1 MEGEIKMNFDGRE
14 FRNALGSFPT
24 GVTVI
29 TVEDEKNEYGV
40 RGLTANAIS
49 SVSLDPPIVL
59 ICVDHKSTTLPV
71 IKEKGHY
78 SINFLKQEQV
88 GYSKFF
94 AKQKLDEA
102 LDITFKKSEEGI
114 PYIEDALTNLNC
126 EVIETV
132 EMGDHTVFFGEVKS
146 LNVNEGEPLLFFKGK
161 YSELAPQL
169 VK

>member
-14 FRNALGSFPT
+14 FRNALGTFPT

-49 SVSLDPPIVL
+49 SVSLDPPVVL
-59 ICVDHKSTTLPV
+59 ICIDNKSKSLPY

-78 SINFLKQEQV
+78 SINFLKQEQI
-88 GYSKFF
+88 GYSKLF
-94 AKQKLDEA
+94 ANQQVDEI
-102 LDITFKKSEEGI
+102 LDITFNKSEEGI
-114 PYIEDALTNLNC
+114 PYIENVLTNLNC
-126 EVIETV
+126 KVIETV

-146 LNVNEGEPLLFFKGK
+146 LHVNEGEPLLFFKGK
-161 YSELAPQL
+161 YSELAQQL
-169 VK
+169 AK